1 MDAIRKEFGGLVA
14 VNDISFKV
22 SSGEIM
28 GLIGPNGAGKS
39 TTFNLIS
46 GVLPVTRGQVR
57 FMGERIDNRS
67 ARDRLLG
74 VAAPSS
80 TCNCCRA

>member
-1 MDAIRKEFGGLVA
+1 MA

-67 ARDRLLG
+67 AREIAKLG
-74 VAAPSS
+74 VDAPSS
-80 TCNCCRA
+80 TCSCCRA